1 MKYKITKKQ
10 ARALAREEAD
20 TSVKYKKM
28 GFIKESKD
36 EARHSKTFEKVAKS
50 L

>member
-1 MKYKITKKQ
+1 MKYKITKNQ
-10 ARALAREEAD
+10 AKALAREEAD

-28 GFIKESKD
+28 GFVKESKD
-36 EARHSKTFEKVAKS
+36 EARHARVFEKVAKS

>member
-10 ARALAREEAD
+10 ALALAKEEAE
-20 TSVKYKKM
+20 TSIKYRKM

-36 EARHSKTFEKVAKS
+36 EARHSEKFKKVAK
-50 L
+50 LL